1 MQEGKVQNVAV
12 VRTTNVMTPVTQ
24 VLVPGHV
31 AAPGSVQMAK
41 IAPATT
47 ALPTQLTTVLPASN
61 ITSGV
66 PVVQPAVTSTKTI
79 LPQTTLQ
86 QVQGH
91 NVVINRANLQQLQM
105 SGEVGKLHTY
115 FIWYSG
121 TSLQGR
127 PTGLRQ
133 VSPEKKCPLNKVWA
147 GVCY

>member
-1 MQEGKVQNVAV
+1 
-12 VRTTNVMTPVTQ
+12 MTPVTQ

-31 AAPGSVQMAK
+31 AATGSVQMAK